1 MSYLF
6 WIADVFRK
14 GPFPLPGRGSKVSTP
29 YCISLHFQEQPK
41 PLQKKT
47 SKLNYVDAFV
57 RTRTPSD
64 AGGMVEGVESPVYG
78 AWTPPPRRSTDPP
91 AELFSLL
98 VAKPPEL

>member
-14 GPFPLPGRGSKVSTP
+14 GPFPLPGRGSKVSNP

-47 SKLNYVDAFV
+47 SKLKYVEMFA
-57 RTRTPSD
+57 S
-64 AGGMVEGVESPVYG
+64 GEGEAKERGRKPPSPVPG
-78 AWTPPPRRSTDPP
+78 PQPLP
-91 AELFSLL
+91 AFS
-98 VAKPPEL
+98 PGSR